1 MTKIRKLPETRLK
14 KAAEHARK
22 SVIFVGEN
30 RYKPENLLLIMAQF
44 GKGYAKR
51 STPSYFMAIVGVSVV
66 LFLLG
71 LLGWI
76 VINANKLGQNF
87 RENVEVQVYVRE
99 NVSSKDSAALVQYI
113 ATKPYVKSYEYL
125 TKELAKQRFISDGNK
140 DWGTVLDK
148 NPLPAS
154 VNFKIRSVYANP
166 DSLAK
171 IKADLVQNIAV
182 SEVQYNQVLVSSL
195 NNIINEVSLV
205 LLGVVIGISILVIIL
220 IDNTIRLAMFS
231 NRFLIKTMQMVG
243 ATRWFIAKPMD
254 VRALINGAI
263 SGIIAIGGI
272 VAVIFISEKLV
283 PEIRAL
289 RDYGLLSAMF
299 VVIVLLGISISFI
312 STHRSVVKYLKMK
325 LDDLY

>member
-1 MTKIRKLPETRLK
+1 
-14 KAAEHARK
+14 
-22 SVIFVGEN
+22 
-30 RYKPENLLLIMAQF
+30 MAQF

-51 STPSYFMAIVGVSVV
+51 STPSYFMSIVGISLV

-71 LLGWI
+71 MLGWI
-76 VINANKLGQNF
+76 VINANKLGENF

-99 NVSSKDSAALVQYI
+99 NVSAKDSAALVQYI
-113 ATKPYVKSYEYL
+113 AAQPCTKSYSYL
-125 TKELAKQRFISDGNK
+125 TKELAKQRFMSDGNS

-154 VNFKIRSVYANP
+154 VNFSVRSEYANP
-166 DSLAK
+166 DSLSK
-171 IKADLVQNIAV
+171 IKADLSQNIAV
-182 SEVQYNQVLVSSL
+182 SEVQYPKKLVSDLNKTIRQASL
-195 NNIINEVSLV
+195 I
-205 LLGVVIGISILVIIL
+205 LLGIALGISIAVIIL
-220 IDNTIRLAMFS
+220 IDNTTRLAMFS

-254 VRALINGAI
+254 IRALINGAV
-263 SGIIAIGGI
+263 SGIIAVAGI
-272 VAVIFISEKLV
+272 LGVILLSEQLL

-289 RDYGLLSAMF
+289 RDYTLLTGMF
-299 VVIVLLGISISFI
+299 AVIVLLGISISFI